1 MERSGA
7 TRTELLAVGA
17 RAALAER
24 GRDLLVDKRNQLMKE
39 FRRTADRAMAGADAL
54 EQAAAE
60 ASLRLGTAE
69 ALDGPE
75 SVRSAALVTTGEV
88 PVTTHMVSIMGV
100 PVPDIERGQVGRP
113 RTGRGYSLLAT
124 SARIDDAAD
133 AFENEIDL
141 LLDVATREIR
151 LRRLAEEIGRT
162 SRRVNALEH
171 VVIPDLRRRQRRI
184 RLVLDEREREEHFR
198 LRRAKAHRPRSRRV
212 LVSVGGAS

>member
-17 RAALAER
+17 RATLAER

-39 FRRTADRAMAGADAL
+39 FRRTADRAMADADAL
-54 EQAAAE
+54 EHAAAE
-60 ASLRLGTAE
+60 ASIRLATAE

-75 SVRSAALVTTGEV
+75 SVRSAALVSTGDV
-88 PVTTHMVSIMGV
+88 PVTTRTLSIMGV
-100 PVPDIERGQVGRP
+100 RVPDIERGQVGRS
-113 RTGRGYSLLAT
+113 RTERGYSLLGT

-133 AFENEIDL
+133 AFEDELDL
-141 LLDVATREIR
+141 LLDVAAREIR

-162 SRRVNALEH
+162 TRRVNALEH
-171 VVIPDLRRRQRRI
+171 VVIPELRRRQRRI

-198 LRRAKAHRPRSRRV
+198 LRRAKPRHVRARRTQEP
-212 LVSVGGAS
+212 VGGAP